1 MTLRFLLVCEGS
13 ADAELVQ
20 HIRRLLVNL
29 GQEDPQGTHWY
40 YGRLLADKIRGGL
53 QNSGACDLL
62 LVHRDSD
69 SPNDT
74 QSAGPG
80 RRREEIS
87 AAISDAGYDGAWASI
102 VPVRMTE
109 TWLLLDEAAIR
120 AVVGRPNGN
129 DLVILPPSNNLESV
143 ANPKDVLDDALL
155 SASGASGRRLS
166 KIKRDLPKFHRR
178 LLEDLPVGGP
188 LEQIP
193 SWVRF
198 RDDLREA
205 LAGISDG

>member
-13 ADAELVQ
+13 ADTELVQ

-40 YGRLLADKIRGGL
+40 YGRFLSDKIRGGL

-69 SPNDT
+69 SANET
-74 QSAGPG
+74 RSSGPDH
-80 RRREEIS
+80 RRVEIRK
-87 AAISDAGYDGAWASI
+87 AICDAGYQGAWASI

-120 AVVGRPNGN
+120 MVVGRPNGK
-129 DLVILPPSNNLESV
+129 DPVTLPPSNNLENLP
-143 ANPKDVLDDALL
+143 NPKDVLDAALI
-155 SASGASGRRLS
+155 SASGALGRRLNR
-166 KIKRDLPKFHRR
+166 IKRDLPKFHHR
-178 LLEDLPVGGP
+178 LLEGLPVGGS

-198 RDDLREA
+198 RADLSDA
-205 LAGISDG
+205 LAGFHN